1 MKESR
6 YNYYLKNEI
15 NNEYIAYNSR
25 KNSLAILSEN
35 EYNSICYVRTT
46 GKEIED
52 KSFLEALKWGGYMIE
67 DEFDEI
73 SEIRFKMLKA
83 RFHTDSMS
91 LTIAPTSDCNFRCI
105 YCYEKDSIKHPP
117 MSYSVQEE
125 ILNLIKRKIKT
136 INKLFITWYGGEPLL
151 CFDIIRSLS
160 KRIIDICEENNVS
173 FGAGIVTN
181 GYLLNQNICKEFI
194 ELKINSIQITLDGN
208 KEQHDIRRPLKNG
221 EGSFDKIIHNL
232 KSVRNV
238 LPYKINI
245 RVNVDKSNINQVEEI
260 QKILQ
265 DNRINDIATPY
276 LAMVKNINGC
286 CADNSCYSSRE
297 FAPIYYNFEFQKS
310 DDPDIKAYPVLKHN
324 FCCADQI
331 NAFVIDA
338 DGRVYKCWD
347 DIGIYD
353 RSIGELKD
361 LNNKKDASILMQYIL
376 YDPTE
381 DKKCAD
387 CGILPICMGGCHS
400 SRLQDI
406 DRCYYAKEYLNVYLS
421 EVVKRITKDKVS

>member
-35 EYNSICYVRTT
+35 EYNSICDFRTT

-136 INKLFITWYGGEPLL
+136 INKLFITWY
-151 CFDIIRSLS
+151 
-160 KRIIDICEENNVS
+160 
-173 FGAGIVTN
+173 
-181 GYLLNQNICKEFI
+181 
-194 ELKINSIQITLDGN
+194 
-208 KEQHDIRRPLKNG
+208 
-221 EGSFDKIIHNL
+221 
-232 KSVRNV
+232 
-238 LPYKINI
+238 
-245 RVNVDKSNINQVEEI
+245 
-260 QKILQ
+260 
-265 DNRINDIATPY
+265 
-276 LAMVKNINGC
+276 
-286 CADNSCYSSRE
+286 
-297 FAPIYYNFEFQKS
+297 
-310 DDPDIKAYPVLKHN
+310 
-324 FCCADQI
+324 
-331 NAFVIDA
+331 
-338 DGRVYKCWD
+338 
-347 DIGIYD
+347 
-353 RSIGELKD
+353 
-361 LNNKKDASILMQYIL
+361 
-376 YDPTE
+376 
-381 DKKCAD
+381 
-387 CGILPICMGGCHS
+387 
-400 SRLQDI
+400 
-406 DRCYYAKEYLNVYLS
+406 
-421 EVVKRITKDKVS
+421 